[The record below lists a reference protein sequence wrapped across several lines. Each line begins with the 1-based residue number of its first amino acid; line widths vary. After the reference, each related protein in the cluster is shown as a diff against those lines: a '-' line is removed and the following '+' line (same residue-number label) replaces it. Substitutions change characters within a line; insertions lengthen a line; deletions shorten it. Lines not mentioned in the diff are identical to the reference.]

1 MSHCLML
8 AAGSFEVVMEKHLM
22 QLDCIQKG
30 HAFVLNQKGAIIHR
44 ENRPKSYAN
53 FTMEDVKI

>member
-22 QLDCIQKG
+22 QLDCTQKT
-30 HAFVLNQKGAIIHR
+30 HALVLNQKGGII
-44 ENRPKSYAN
+44 
-53 FTMEDVKI
+53 F

>member
-1 MSHCLML
+1 MGGVWILMDP
-8 AAGSFEVVMEKHLM
+8 ATRDV
-22 QLDCIQKG
+22 
-30 HAFVLNQKGAIIHR
+30 HAPDHR